1 MLYNQFKELF
11 IDKKNTIEALLTR
24 LEGNN
29 GSSKEKIEEQFMK
42 EVGIVGKIDHFNLVT
57 LCYIDE

>member
-1 MLYNQFKELF
+1 MT
-11 IDKKNTIEALLTR
+11 KKNTIDALLTR